1 MIYENLL
8 FIILH
13 IKTVM
18 QFPILTT
25 ERLILRCL
33 EPNDAPALKTLRS
46 NKSVN
51 QFLDRPKSTTL
62 RAAQRFIQNI
72 LFLINSQQSFYWGI
86 ALKENNLVI
95 GTICYWNLNPNEN
108 QAEIGYELHPKFQGK
123 GMMQEAVLKILEYGW
138 NEMQLKTI
146 TAFTRFDN
154 LKSIALLEKFN
165 FQQIIDTKESQ
176 YKCYAL
182 KKR

>member
-1 MIYENLL
+1 MP
-8 FIILH
+8 
-13 IKTVM
+13 
-18 QFPILTT
+18 FPILTT

-33 EPNDAPALKTLRS
+33 EPNDAPALRTLRS

-72 LFLINSQQSFYWGI
+72 LFVISSQQSFYWVI
-86 ALKENNLVI
+86 TLKETNKVI
-95 GTICYWNLNPNEN
+95 GTIGYWNLDPDEN

-123 GMMQEAVLKILEYGW
+123 GIMQEAVLKILAYGW

-154 LKSIALLEKFN
+154 LKSISLLEKFN
-165 FQQIIDTKESQ
+165 FQHITNAEESQ
-176 YKCYAL
+176 YKYYAL
-182 KKR
+182 KKLTP